1 MSIITA
7 VPKIDKSTFE
17 QISSYINQH
26 YGINLTSAKLNLVEN
41 RLSKRLKHL
50 KMDSYTQYADHIFS
64 KHGKGELNLLCDY
77 LSTNKTYFYRE
88 SAHFDFLQSVL
99 DKEPPFQSYNFWSA
113 ACSAGDEVYT
123 LSSILEDHART
134 APLRY
139 SILGTDISRRMI
151 DEATEGKYAAARI
164 NTLPAHLI
172 KNYFEKTEDDKNQEW
187 YHADASIRK
196 HVRFQQFNLIKDI
209 PALPLRFDFIFCR
222 NVLIYFKEE
231 TKLKVV
237 NDMIQKLK
245 PGGYLILGHCEG
257 MLCRNTEMTQIRPS
271 VFQKPVA

>member
-1 MSIITA
+1 MNIITT
-7 VPKIDKSTFE
+7 VPKIDKSAFE
-17 QISSYINQH
+17 QISNYINHQ

-41 RLSKRLKHL
+41 RLSKRLKLL
-50 KMDSYTQYADHIFS
+50 KMESYSQYVDHIFS
-64 KHGKGELNLLCDY
+64 RNGKGELNLLCDY

-88 SAHFDFLQSVL
+88 SAHFDFLQSIL
-99 DKEPPFQSYNFWSA
+99 DRAPLFQTFNFWSA

-123 LSSILEDHART
+123 LSSILEEHARKS
-134 APLRY
+134 PLRY

-151 DEATEGKYAAARI
+151 DEATEGKYRAARI
-164 NTLPAHLI
+164 NTLPAQLI
-172 KNYFEKTEDDKNQEW
+172 NHYFERTEDDKSQEW
-187 YHADASIRK
+187 YCAQASIRK
-196 HVRFQQFNLIKDI
+196 NTRFQQFNLIKDI
-209 PALPLRFDFIFCR
+209 PTLTMRFDFIFCR

-237 NDMIQKLK
+237 NEMIQKLK

-257 MLCRNTEMTQIRPS
+257 MLCRNTDMVQVRPS

>member
-1 MSIITA
+1 MSIITG
-7 VPKIDKSTFE
+7 VPKIDKLTFE
-17 QISSYINQH
+17 QISAYINQQ

-50 KMDSYTQYADHIFS
+50 KMDSYAQYADHIFS
-64 KHGKGELNLLCDY
+64 KGGKNELNLLCDY

-99 DKEPPFQSYNFWSA
+99 DKAAPFQAYNFWSA

-123 LSSILEDHART
+123 LSSLLEEHSKKT
-134 APLRY
+134 PIRY
-139 SILGTDISRRMI
+139 SVLGTDISSRMI
-151 DEATEGKYAAARI
+151 DEAIEGKYAAARI
-164 NTLPAHLI
+164 NMLPTHLI
-172 KNYFEKTEDDKNQEW
+172 NNYFEKTEDDKNQEW
-187 YHADASIRK
+187 FNAQPAIRK
-196 HVRFQQFNLIKDI
+196 NIRFQQFNLIKDI
-209 PALPLRFDFIFCR
+209 PALAMRFDFIFCR

-237 NDMIQKLK
+237 NEMIQKLK

-257 MLCRNTEMTQIRPS
+257 MLCRNTDMIQIRPS